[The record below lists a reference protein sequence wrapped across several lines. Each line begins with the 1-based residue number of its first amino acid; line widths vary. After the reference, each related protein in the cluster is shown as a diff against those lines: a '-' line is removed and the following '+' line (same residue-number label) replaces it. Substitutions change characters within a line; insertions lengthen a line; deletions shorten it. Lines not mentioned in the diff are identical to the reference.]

1 MRIGP
6 GDHVALAFKLL
17 ALVALY
23 ILFFGPAHQTTI
35 TPHDTA
41 NHVLGG

>member
-1 MRIGP
+1 MRIGREITL
-6 GDHVALAFKLL
+6 ALAFKLL